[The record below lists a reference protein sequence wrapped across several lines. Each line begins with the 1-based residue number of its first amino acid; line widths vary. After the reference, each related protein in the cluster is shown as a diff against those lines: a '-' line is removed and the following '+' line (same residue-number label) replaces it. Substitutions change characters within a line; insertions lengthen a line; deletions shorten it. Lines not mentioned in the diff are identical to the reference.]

1 MAHTPE
7 SRNGGT
13 TLPIRTADEAA
24 ADIGHHFEGIRTL
37 GVAVHKDFLEKCRL
51 IAPVLN
57 SSTRASIYRQIFVR
71 MLHDYCD
78 ATAGAQL
85 HRKNQLV
92 LVGLA
97 NKYLLRVKK
106 LRQGFS
112 VGVSPTYASEDYD
125 ANQLPGYAAD
135 LYPEA
140 PEATLLY
147 LGWSVPENAPTEISL
162 YLVCNDVNREVLWV
176 IPITAGD
183 DGRGI
188 QEPLPIVG
196 DDSGVGIRVVAKPG
210 ERKENG

>member
-1 MAHTPE
+1 M
-7 SRNGGT
+7 
-13 TLPIRTADEAA
+13 PIRTAEEAA
-24 ADIGHHFEGIRTL
+24 ADIGHHFGGLRKL
-37 GVAVHKDFLEKCRL
+37 GLAVHKDFLEKCRL

-106 LRQGFS
+106 LRQGFT
-112 VGVSPTYASEDYD
+112 VGVSPTCASEDYD
-125 ANQLPGYAAD
+125 GNHLPGYAVD

-162 YLVCNDVNREVLWV
+162 YLVCNDLNREVLWV

-188 QEPLPIVG
+188 QEPLPIDG
-196 DDSGVGIRVVAKPG
+196 DGEGVGIRILVKG
-210 ERKENG
+210 DERKAHG